1 MHDRLLR
8 RPEVEARTGLSR
20 STIYLWLKQG
30 KFPKPVKIGA
40 RVVAWRDR
48 DIADWMDQLDDEVE
62 P

>member
-1 MHDRLLR
+1 MHDKLLR
-8 RPEVEARTGLSR
+8 RPEVEAITGLSR

-48 DIADWMDQLDDEVE
+48 HIADWMDQLDDEVE

>member
-8 RPEVEARTGLSR
+8 RREVEARTGLSR